1 MTYLIDPRPNGY
13 DGRPL
18 RCAREATIV
27 LVGCGGTGGFLA
39 DALGRLLLGRD
50 ARLFLVDLDRVE
62 PHNLGRQAFDRR
74 DVGRFKAEALA
85 ERLARCYGREVGYA
99 VLPYDP

>member
-1 MTYLIDPRPNGY
+1 MTYLLDPRPYGY

-18 RCAREATIV
+18 RCAYEATIV

-62 PHNLGRQAFDRR
+62 PHNLGRQAFLYGIRR
-74 DVGRFKAEALA
+74 VRQYLAAQECDSGR
-85 ERLARCYGREVGYA
+85 
-99 VLPYDP
+99 